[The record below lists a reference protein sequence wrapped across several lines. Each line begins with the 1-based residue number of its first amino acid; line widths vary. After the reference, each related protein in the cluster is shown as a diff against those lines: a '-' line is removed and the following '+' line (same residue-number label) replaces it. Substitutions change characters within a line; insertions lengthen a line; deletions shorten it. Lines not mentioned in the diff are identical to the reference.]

1 MGETLSKL
9 RWYHELSSLLAG
21 VFLCFMIGLELVNKE
36 NFDAVLQVRL
46 AEADERKVASVEY
59 SLAQAWLYREE
70 GHLLP
75 YAVKSGQ
82 KVVGFVLLS
91 IQEDKS
97 YFVWRLL
104 IDSHYQNRGYG
115 KEVIRQVIDLARE
128 NSSCHT
134 VTMNY
139 VIGNHKMRYILEKFG
154 FQSVG
159 MIGQEIKM
167 ELTF

>member
-1 MGETLSKL
+1 
-9 RWYHELSSLLAG
+9 
-21 VFLCFMIGLELVNKE
+21 MIRLELVNKD
-36 NFDAVLQVRL
+36 NFDQVLDLEVAPKDQR
-46 AEADERKVASVEY
+46 RVASVEY

-82 KVVGFVLLS
+82 KIVGFVLLS

-97 YFVWRLL
+97 YYVWRLL
-104 IDSHYQNRGYG
+104 IDKKHQNRGYG
-115 KEVIRQVIDLARE
+115 KEVIRQVIGLAQE
-128 NSSCHT
+128 DSLCQK
-134 VTMNY
+134 VTMHY

>member
-1 MGETLSKL
+1 
-9 RWYHELSSLLAG
+9 
-21 VFLCFMIGLELVNKE
+21 MIRLELVNKD
-36 NFDAVLQVRL
+36 NFGAVLQVQL
-46 AEADERKVASVEY
+46 APEDQRRVASVEY

-70 GHLLP
+70 ENILP
-75 YAVKSGQ
+75 YAVRSGQ
-82 KVVGFVLLS
+82 KVIGFLLLS
-91 IQEDKS
+91 LLAEDKS
-97 YFVWRLL
+97 YYVWRLL
-104 IDSHYQNRGYG
+104 IDKDCQNRGYG
-115 KEVIRQVIDLARE
+115 KEVIRQVIGLAKE
-128 NSSCHT
+128 NPSCHT

>member
-1 MGETLSKL
+1 
-9 RWYHELSSLLAG
+9 
-21 VFLCFMIGLELVNKE
+21 MIRLELVNKD
-36 NFDAVLQVRL
+36 NFDQVLDLEVAPKDQR
-46 AEADERKVASVEY
+46 RVASVEY
-59 SLAQAWLYREE
+59 SLAQAWLYRED

-97 YFVWRLL
+97 YYVWRLL
-104 IDSHYQNRGYG
+104 IDKKYQNRGHG
-115 KEVIRQVIDLARE
+115 KEVIRQILVLAKE
-128 NSSCHT
+128 DTLCQK

-139 VIGNHKMRYILEKFG
+139 VIGNHKMRYILEKLG

-159 MIGQEIKM
+159 LEGQEMKM
-167 ELTF
+167 ELIIR

>member
-1 MGETLSKL
+1 
-9 RWYHELSSLLAG
+9 
-21 VFLCFMIGLELVNKE
+21 MIGLELVNKD
-36 NFDAVLQVRL
+36 NFEAVLQVSL
-46 AEADERKVASVEY
+46 AETDERKVASVEY

-70 GHLLP
+70 GHLFP

-82 KVVGFVLLS
+82 KVVGFVLLA

-97 YFVWRLL
+97 YYVWRLL

-115 KEVIRQVIDLARE
+115 KEVIRQVIGLAKE
-128 NSSCHT
+128 NPSCHT

>member
-21 VFLCFMIGLELVNKE
+21 VFLFVMIGLELVNKD
-36 NFDAVLQVRL
+36 NFEEVLQVQVLEEDQR
-46 AEADERKVASVEY
+46 RVATVEY
-59 SLAQAWLYREE
+59 SLAQAWLYRDE
-70 GHLLP
+70 GTLLP

-82 KVVGFVLLS
+82 KIVGFVLLS
-91 IQEDKS
+91 IKEDKS
-97 YFVWRLL
+97 YYVWRLL
-104 IDSHYQNRGYG
+104 IDRHYQNRGYG
-115 KEVIRQVIDLARE
+115 KEVIRQVIGLAKE
-128 NSSCHT
+128 DPSCHT
-134 VTMNY
+134 ITMNY

-159 MIGQEIKM
+159 VIGQEIKM

>member
-1 MGETLSKL
+1 
-9 RWYHELSSLLAG
+9 
-21 VFLCFMIGLELVNKE
+21 MIRLELVNKD
-36 NFDAVLQVRL
+36 NFDQVLDLEVAPKDQR
-46 AEADERKVASVEY
+46 RVASVEY

-97 YFVWRLL
+97 YYVWRLL
-104 IDSHYQNRGYG
+104 IDKKYQNRGHG
-115 KEVIRQVIDLARE
+115 KEVIRQILVLAKE
-128 NSSCHT
+128 DTLCQK

-139 VIGNHKMRYILEKFG
+139 VIGNHKMRYILEKLG

-159 MIGQEIKM
+159 LEGQEMKM
-167 ELTF
+167 ELIIR

>member
-1 MGETLSKL
+1 
-9 RWYHELSSLLAG
+9 
-21 VFLCFMIGLELVNKE
+21 MIRLELVNKD
-36 NFDAVLQVRL
+36 NFEAVLQVQL
-46 AEADERKVASVEY
+46 APEDQRRVASVEY
-59 SLAQAWLYREE
+59 SLAQAWLYRED

-97 YFVWRLL
+97 YYVWRLL
-104 IDSHYQNRGYG
+104 IDKKYQNRGYG
-115 KEVIRQVIDLARE
+115 KEVIRQILVLAKE
-128 NSSCHT
+128 DTLCQK

-139 VIGNHKMRYILEKFG
+139 VIGNHKMRYILEKLG

-159 MIGQEIKM
+159 LEGQEMKM
-167 ELTF
+167 ELIIR